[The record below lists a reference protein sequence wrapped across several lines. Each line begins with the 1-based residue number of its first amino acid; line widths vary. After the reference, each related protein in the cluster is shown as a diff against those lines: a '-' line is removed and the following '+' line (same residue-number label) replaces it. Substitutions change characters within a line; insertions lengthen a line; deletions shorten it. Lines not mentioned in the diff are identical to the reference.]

1 MRGYNYIVGI
11 IIKFLIFLLIITAIG
26 YFVINQIPS
35 LKERVI
41 EAINPAAK
49 EARLLGELK
58 TNLDEIDKSI
68 EETANQKGLDKIQEK
83 IDNSKSLLENSKNI
97 LSEIS
102 KINGDT
108 GMIGSQIGKIINV
121 FSDRT
126 PYPADHLQNLA
137 TTPTP
142 IYTCP
147 PAE

>member
-1 MRGYNYIVGI
+1 MGVIV
-11 IIKFLIFLLIITAIG
+11 KFLISLLVVTAIG

-35 LKERVI
+35 LKGRVI

-58 TNLDEIDKSI
+58 TNLNEIDKSL

-83 IDNSKSLLENSKNI
+83 INNSKSLLENSKNI

-121 FSDRT
+121 FSDQT
-126 PYPADHLQNLA
+126 PYPADHLQSSA
-137 TTPTP
+137 TSP
-142 IYTCP
+142 IPVYSCP
-147 PAE
+147 PR